1 MISKDDLM
9 DIKTEKKAN
18 KKLMTTIHIYY
29 LILLLILIA
38 KFMFWDVEHL
48 DDYIFG
54 FFYLIILFIIMEMM
68 LKITFDKKTLFI
80 WMGQTFFYTLF
91 LFLEYHI
98 IVKIFILY
106 QVLAGAFASAQQIK
120 IFKKQNEKVKFL
132 SFHDEMTGLYN
143 RRYFENKLQ
152 EFNNPDFYNLSV
164 IIADINNLK
173 IINDN
178 YGHKKGDQYIK
189 ETADLL
195 KSVTREKD
203 IISRIGGDE
212 FAIILP
218 DTNKKECSQIIKRIK
233 KKAKKHPEKY
243 FSIAFGYIYN
253 SQKYKTLE
261 AMINA
266 ADRKMYHNK
275 KEIKQKL
282 NLNFKR
288 ENSWNN

>member
-1 MISKDDLM
+1 M

>member
-1 MISKDDLM
+1 MDLK
-9 DIKTEKKAN
+9 IEEQPN
-18 KKLMTTIHIYY
+18 KKLMLTIHLYY
-29 LILLLILIA
+29 LILLLILIE
-38 KFMFWDVEHL
+38 KFIFGEVESL

-54 FFYLIILFIIMEMM
+54 LFYLVILFFIMEMM

-80 WMGQTFFYTLF
+80 WMGQTFFYTIF

-106 QVLAGAFASAQQIK
+106 QVLAGAFSSAQQIMN
-120 IFKKQNEKVKFL
+120 FKKQNEKVKFL

-143 RRYFENKLQ
+143 RRYFENKL
-152 EFNNPDFYNLSV
+152 EELNNPSRYNLSV

-233 KKAKKHPEKY
+233 RKAKKHPEKY

-253 SQKYKTLE
+253 SQNYKTLE

-275 KEIKQKL
+275 KKIKQ
-282 NLNFKR
+282 NLNFNFKR
-288 ENSWNN
+288 KNSWNN

>member
-1 MISKDDLM
+1 MDL
-9 DIKTEKKAN
+9 KTEKQPN

-29 LILLLILIA
+29 LILFLILAA
-38 KFMFWDVEHL
+38 KFIFEEVKNL

-54 FFYLIILFIIMEMM
+54 FFYLIIDFFILEMM
-68 LKITFDKKTLFI
+68 IKITLDKKSLLS
-80 WMGQTFFYTLF
+80 WMGQTLFYTIF

-106 QVLAGAFASAQQIK
+106 QVLAGAFTSGQQIK

-143 RRYFENKLQ
+143 RRYFENKL
-152 EFNNPDFYNLSV
+152 EELNNPARYNLSV

-189 ETADLL
+189 ETANLL

-218 DTNKKECSQIIKRIK
+218 ETNKKECSQIIKRIK
-233 KKAKKHPEKY
+233 KKTKKHPEKY

-282 NLNFKR
+282 NLNFNR